1 MGYAMSRM
9 PVSQFLRSRF
19 RSLGDGGYA
28 GLVFLLARSADNPDL
43 HERLFREWPD
53 THDVTRRY
61 LGVITPA
68 PSVIVIDDRHWRRAE
83 FSSAV
88 DGVACLGE
96 EKRLNTPAEHAES
109 TFRMDVL
116 PAEAHLALM
125 PVLTRPLREHQDA
138 LTAAATEMRKFFGVS
153 EKLLPCAVIVSLHEK
168 KAFALALNDVP
179 SLYAL
184 LKRIKIGLEPV
195 TTEIDRQDAELARA
209 KEARLALR
217 SDGALGNLRGRADS
231 LCATW
236 NTHVTRL
243 ASELVSI
250 AGERTDEDALLC
262 RWMARRLDDN
272 TSLTDEEQKS
282 ARTLVRLLSETG
294 IHGRVPRRLR
304 RTLAKL
310 NSGYPTSD
318 GVVVR
323 RAALVEEERAIES
336 RIGQLK
342 AKIDEL
348 GQRLSLGAAIVDAA
362 REFGLAPVN
371 PQDMLAWRE
380 LTWPVEVLAQPERA
394 PSSSDASPTSSTVK
408 NAVAHAAARSIIQ
421 AGTIHGGVHIH
432 EQAGGSTTPLPE
444 TTGPLNSNA
453 MRGAVPPTSDSAQ
466 EPEPPPEPTSDG
478 LPEPAS

>member
-1 MGYAMSRM
+1 MSRM
-9 PVSQFLRSRF
+9 PVGQFLRSRF

-83 FSSAV
+83 FASAV

-96 EKRLNTPAEHAES
+96 EKRLNTPGENAES
-109 TFRMDVL
+109 TFRMDAR
-116 PAEAHLALM
+116 PAEEHMTLM
-125 PVLTRPLREHQDA
+125 PVLTRPVREHQDA
-138 LTAAATEMRKFFGVS
+138 LSAAATEMRKFFGVS
-153 EKLLPCAVIVSLHEK
+153 EKLLPCAVIVSLQEK

-179 SLYAL
+179 SLYVL
-184 LKRIKIGLEPV
+184 LKQIKIGLEPV
-195 TTEIDRQDAELARA
+195 TTEIDKRDAELARA

-231 LCATW
+231 LGANW
-236 NTHVTRL
+236 DWHVTRL

-250 AGERTDEDALLC
+250 AGERYDEDASLC
-262 RWMARRLDDN
+262 RWMARRLGQN

-282 ARTLVRLLSETG
+282 ARTLVRLLSEAG

-310 NSGYPTSD
+310 NAGYPNSD
-318 GVVVR
+318 SVVVR
-323 RAALVEEERAIES
+323 LAALIEEERAIES

-348 GQRLSLGAAIVDAA
+348 GQHLSLGAAIVDAA
-362 REFGLAPVN
+362 REFDLTPVS

-380 LTWPVEVLAQPERA
+380 LAWPIEVLSRPKRA
-394 PSSSDASPTSSTVK
+394 PSSSHSNPTSSSVENT
-408 NAVAHAAARSIIQ
+408 VAHAAARSIIQ
-421 AGTIHGGVHIH
+421 AGTIHGGVHIY
-432 EQAGGSTTPLPE
+432 EQAGGSPPALSE
-444 TTGPLNSNA
+444 TTGPPNSKA
-453 MRGAVPPTSDSAQ
+453 TRGNIPLPSDATP
-466 EPEPPPEPTSDG
+466 EPEPAPEPPPKPTSDG
-478 LPEPAS
+478 LQEPAS

>member
-1 MGYAMSRM
+1 M
-9 PVSQFLRSRF
+9 
-19 RSLGDGGYA
+19 
-28 GLVFLLARSADNPDL
+28 
-43 HERLFREWPD
+43 
-53 THDVTRRY
+53 
-61 LGVITPA
+61 ITPA
-68 PSVIVIDDRHWRRAE
+68 PSAIVIDDRHWRRAE
-83 FSSAV
+83 FASAV

-96 EKRLNTPAEHAES
+96 EQRLNTPGANAES
-109 TFRMDVL
+109 TFRMDVRS
-116 PAEAHLALM
+116 AEEHMTLM

-153 EKLLPCAVIVSLHEK
+153 EKLLPCAVIVSLQEK

-179 SLYAL
+179 SLYVL
-184 LKRIKIGLEPV
+184 LKQIKIGMEPV
-195 TTEIDRQDAELARA
+195 TTEIDKRDAELARA

-217 SDGALGNLRGRADS
+217 SDGALGNLRGRADR
-231 LCATW
+231 LCANW
-236 NTHVTRL
+236 NWHVTRL

-250 AGERTDEDALLC
+250 AGERSDEDASLC
-262 RWMARRLDDN
+262 RWMARRLGQN

-282 ARTLVRLLSETG
+282 ARTLVRLLSGAG

-310 NSGYPTSD
+310 NTGYPNSD
-318 GVVVR
+318 GVMVR
-323 RAALVEEERAIES
+323 RAALIEEERAIES

-362 REFGLAPVN
+362 REFGLTSVS

-380 LTWPVEVLAQPERA
+380 LTWPIEVLAQPERA

-453 MRGAVPPTSDSAQ
+453 KKVNIPPTSGSTP
-466 EPEPPPEPTSDG
+466 EPELALEPPPEPTSDG
-478 LPEPAS
+478 LP